1 MFPGVLLLFFADLET
16 NRARLRSIE
25 EELSSVSSTR
35 RQVRDRVDEVESQV
49 GVLDNQLETGI
60 SLLRKRVREGI
71 LIGLR
76 QATQRALQT
85 PALGQPWT
93 GNGGERYLLIPTDM
107 PMDGLVVPRG
117 KMGRSILREK

>member
-1 MFPGVLLLFFADLET
+1 MET

-25 EELSSVSSTR
+25 EELSSVSSAR
-35 RQVRDRVDEVESQV
+35 RQVRDQVDAVESQV

-117 KMGRSILREK
+117 KMGRGIPRDK